1 MFDDVKLGGIDVN
14 GVGPGARGDYSSA
27 RSQHLDVDSAS
38 LVCPNHVLAHR
49 DCGTLNGSRSAL
61 HVRNDSDKSPTI
73 LSSGNS
79 SR

>member
-1 MFDDVKLGGIDVN
+1 MLDDVELGGIYVD
-14 GVGPGARGDYSSA
+14 GVGPGARGSYSSA
-27 RSQHLDVDSAS
+27 RSQHLNVDSAS

-49 DCGTLNGSRSAL
+49 DCGTVNGSRSPI

-73 LSSGNS
+73 LSSGDS

>member
-1 MFDDVKLGGIDVN
+1 MLDDVELWGIDVD
-14 GVGPGARGDYSSA
+14 GVGPGARGGHSSA

-49 DCGTLNGSRSAL
+49 DCGTFDRSRSAL

>member
-1 MFDDVKLGGIDVN
+1 MLDDVKLGGIDVN
-14 GVGPGARGDYSSA
+14 GVGPGTRGSNSSA

-49 DCGTLNGSRSAL
+49 DCGTFNGSRSAL

-73 LSSGNS
+73 LSSGNCP
-79 SR
+79 R